1 MKRLNFNN
9 PRRGKQPRANILLRW
24 SRMARR
30 KWVARSRAH
39 LVNTLELAKRQA
51 AQLEALASKYDVP
64 MDPMPPIPMPG
75 TLPGREWV
83 EFKQAM
89 GDLREPVKPT
99 PIEPHQAGV
108 TA

>member
-51 AQLEALASKYDVP
+51 ARLEALAAKYDVP
-64 MDPMPPIPMPG
+64 MDPMPPIPMPP

-83 EFKQAM
+83 EHLTHM
-89 GDLREPVKPT
+89 RDLKPPVKPART
-99 PIEPHQAGV
+99 VQSEGAPA
-108 TA
+108 